1 MLRVSVQALDGVFPY
16 AEFQNWPQCERLIPH
31 AIAAGRLVEDFGLD
45 FVAAARLLN
54 QSGFYLVDRARYV
67 EAEPLHQ
74 RALAIREKALGPD
87 HPSTAISVRNC
98 ALFLRER
105 GRAAEAE
112 KLEARLKAPPQ

>member
-54 QSGFYLVDRARYV
+54 QSGFYLIDRARYG

-87 HPSTAISVRNC
+87 HPSTVRSVRNC
-98 ALFLRER
+98 AVFLRKR

-112 KLEARLKAPPQ
+112 KLEARFKIPPQ